1 MPISAKR
8 THRLSLAGLREDY
21 RMGAFDEKNCETNPI
36 VQFEKWFKETQTVD
50 SKEPNA
56 MTLATATVDGRPSA
70 RIVLLKE
77 VSDAGF
83 VFYTNYGSRKAQ
95 DLETN
100 PRCALTFYWSE
111 LERQV
116 RVEGQARRVTQA
128 ESEAY
133 FRTRPKGSKLGAW
146 ASHQSE
152 TVASRDALEAKLSEL
167 QAKYAGQDEIPVPE
181 FWGGYCV
188 VPEVIEFWQ
197 GRPNRMH
204 DRIRYRRKGET
215 EWVIDR
221 LSP

>member
-1 MPISAKR
+1 
-8 THRLSLAGLREDY
+8 
-21 RMGAFDEKNCETNPI
+21 MGAFDEQNCETNPI
-36 VQFEKWFKETQTVD
+36 VQFEKWFKEVQAID
-50 SKEPNA
+50 NKEPNA
-56 MTLATATVDGRPSA
+56 MTLATSTVDGRPSA

-83 VFYTNYGSRKAQ
+83 VFYTNYTSRKAQ

-100 PRCALTFYWSE
+100 PQCALTFYWSA

-116 RVEGQARRVTQA
+116 RVEGQARHVTQA

-133 FRTRPKGSKLGAW
+133 FRTRPKGSQLGAW
-146 ASHQSE
+146 ASHQSKV
-152 TVASRDALEAKLSEL
+152 VASRDVLDAKLSDLES
-167 QAKYAGQDEIPVPE
+167 KYAGQEDIPLPE
-181 FWGGYCV
+181 FWGGYRV
-188 VPEVIEFWQ
+188 VPDRVEFWQ

>member
-1 MPISAKR
+1 
-8 THRLSLAGLREDY
+8 
-21 RMGAFDEKNCETNPI
+21 
-36 VQFEKWFKETQTVD
+36 
-50 SKEPNA
+50 
-56 MTLATATVDGRPSA
+56 
-70 RIVLLKE
+70 
-77 VSDAGF
+77 
-83 VFYTNYGSRKAQ
+83 Q

-116 RVEGQARRVTQA
+116 RVEGQARRVTRA

-146 ASHQSE
+146 ASQQSE

-181 FWGGYCV
+181 FW
-188 VPEVIEFWQ
+188 E